1 MPTNVFFSPKVRTE
15 QYLFE
20 DLIIESIKMYGQ
32 DVYYVPRR
40 IVTRDFILGEDVES
54 KFDMAYTVEM
64 YIENTEGFEG
74 EGNLLS
80 KFGMELRD
88 EATFVLAK
96 RSWEKQVGFYEAT
109 IERPNEG
116 DLIYLPLSNSFFE
129 ISFVEHEQPFYQLNN
144 LPVYKLRARLFEYN
158 EEDFD
163 TGIEALDA
171 IESVAGYK
179 QIIQVSDIV
188 GELGDLPQEWIQVVR
203 GEVNGGDEVTVTAKL
218 VAFNG
223 SLMEFV
229 DLRSSD
235 GRLRNFVVSGERITT
250 NDAEVVAG
258 VTITGPTATAIVDT
272 VYGLEETVDQTFAND
287 LAAQNWNIEQEADSI
302 IDFSES
308 NPFGEPG
315 IVEATPAAVT
325 VYSFDS
331 DNVTMDDAFI
341 FMDNG

>member
-15 QYLFE
+15 QFLFE
-20 DLIIESIKMYGQ
+20 DIVIESLKMYGQ
-32 DVYYVPRR
+32 DILYCPRR

-54 KFDMAYTVEM
+54 KFDMAYTVEA

-88 EATFVLAK
+88 EATFIMAK
-96 RSWEKQVGFYEAT
+96 RSWEKQIGFYEAT
-109 IERPNEG
+109 LIRPNEG

-163 TGIEALDA
+163 TGFEEIDSIEGK
-171 IESVAGYK
+171 AGYK
-179 QIIQVSDIV
+179 QIIQVSD
-188 GELGDLPQEWIQVVR
+188 
-203 GEVNGGDEVTVTAKL
+203 VNGTLEVGNTFVQQVLDSVNGRDPVTLSAKL

-223 SLMEFV
+223 SLMELV
-229 DLRSSD
+229 DLKSSD
-235 GRLRNFVVSGERITT
+235 GRVRNFIKDARILDVEDTSIS
-250 NDAEVVAG
+250 AL
-258 VTITGPTATAIVDT
+258 VDR
-272 VYGLEETVDQTFAND
+272 VFDMEQDVDQTFAND
-287 LAAQNWNIEQEADSI
+287 LAASNYIIEQEADSI
-302 IDFSES
+302 IDFSEA
-308 NPFGEPG
+308 NPFGEPA
-315 IVEATPAAVT
+315 IQNASVAQATT
-325 VYSFDS
+325 VFTFDS
-331 DNVTMDDAFI
+331 DDVTIDSAFI

>member
-15 QYLFE
+15 QFLFE
-20 DLIIESIKMYGQ
+20 DIIIESLKMYGQ
-32 DVYYVPRR
+32 DVFYCPRR

-54 KFDMAYTVEM
+54 KFDAAYTIEA

-88 EATFVLAK
+88 EATFIMAK
-96 RSWEKQVGFYEAT
+96 RSWEKQIGFYEAT
-109 IERPNEG
+109 LIRPNEG
-116 DLIYLPLSNSFFE
+116 DLIFLPLSNSFFE

-163 TGIEALDA
+163 TGFEEIDSIEGA
-171 IESVAGYK
+171 AGYK
-179 QIIQVSDIV
+179 QIVQVSDVTGAIEV
-188 GELGDLPQEWIQVVR
+188 GNTYTQQVLDS
-203 GEVNGGDEVTVTAKL
+203 VNGRPAVNISAKL

-229 DLRSSD
+229 DLKSSD
-235 GRLRNFVVSGERITT
+235 GRVRNFVT
-250 NDAEVVAG
+250 DARLFDVEDTSISALVNVVY
-258 VTITGPTATAIVDT
+258 DM
-272 VYGLEETVDQTFAND
+272 EENVDQTFAND
-287 LAAQNWNIEQEADSI
+287 LAASNYIIEQEADSI

-308 NPFGEPG
+308 NPFGEPA
-315 IVEATPAAVT
+315 IDSAPAVVAPEVFT
-325 VYSFDS
+325 MDS
-331 DNVTMDDAFI
+331 DNITTDVTTILMS
-341 FMDNG
+341 NG